1 MMVYVVLEYHK
12 GTAGNIW
19 ADPHVF
25 TSRTQRDD
33 YYHQMDPNKDFDRFD
48 VEVKKR
54 AYSKP
59 NEEAQVETELGEVL
73 GR

>member
-54 AYSKP
+54 PYSKGHP
-59 NEEAQVETELGEVL
+59 QVEQEETSGL